1 VKRLLPLLAA
11 AALGCSNITDVGN
24 GIVALEVKVPA
35 RLEVEVGDTL
45 QLSARALDRNGDS
58 VPAEITW
65 TTPDTTLGVVPATGQ
80 ILGLAPG
87 SGRVQA
93 TQGTLISEFLTFTV
107 LGRADSLALP
117 DAGTVVVAPAGASS
131 PPLPAQLVGPAGVSL
146 AGHRLIYT
154 VIDPPL
160 ADAAVPSL
168 AFPNGGFADTVAT
181 AGDGTPVSPI
191 TLNRVAGVAPPP
203 SATVQVRALRPSGA
217 AIAGSGQTIAVSF
230 Q

>member
-1 VKRLLPLLAA
+1 MRRALPLLAA
-11 AALGCSNITDVGN
+11 AALACSNITDVGN

-58 VPAEITW
+58 VAAEITW
-65 TTPDTTLGVVPATGQ
+65 ATPDTTLSVVPATGRVS
-80 ILGLAPG
+80 GLAPG

-93 TQGTLISEFLTFTV
+93 TQGTLVSDFLTFTV

-117 DAGTVVVAPAGASS
+117 TGNAVIVAPGAASS
-131 PPLPAQLVGPAGVSL
+131 PALAAQLIGPAGVSL
-146 AGHRLIYT
+146 AGHRLVYT

-160 ADAAVPSL
+160 ADATTPSV
-168 AFPNGGFADTVAT
+168 AFAGGGFADTVNT
-181 AGDGTPVSPI
+181 AADGTPVTQV
-191 TLNRVAGVAPPP
+191 TLNRVSGVTSPP
-203 SATVQVRALRPSGA
+203 SATVEVRALRPSGT
-217 AIAGSGQTIAVSF
+217 AIPGSGRAFVVTF